1 MPPRHF
7 WWLTEA
13 LGEGTKRG
21 PSIGETD
28 RNQMLALLREAE
40 AK

>member
-7 WWLTEA
+7 WWLAETLE
-13 LGEGTKRG
+13 EPTKRG

-28 RNQMLALLREAE
+28 RNQMLAMLRK
-40 AK
+40 AKAK